1 MSGIRCVTIVH
12 LYCIF
17 QKVANNEFTRE
28 ANISFDSCASDWLTA
43 KYFMWALIAMRIGHV
58 FSCLWLL
65 CAVYGWW
72 LVMARVGCWLMTDT
86 ETGPWQSPLPRHPP
100 HTDQDQPRIR
110 TRKCLPVFSNKGP
123 EQGFLWW
130 REIGRKKKDATY
142 WWSKEHHCLGHS
154 ILFCR
159 P

>member
-1 MSGIRCVTIVH
+1 MSRIRCVTIVH

-43 KYFMWALIAMRIGHV
+43 KYFMWALIALRIGHV

-86 ETGPWQSPLPRHPP
+86 RPGPWQTVSRLRCPAIP
-100 HTDQDQPRIR
+100 HTLTR
-110 TRKCLPVFSNKGP
+110 TSPGSGHANVSQCFFQVGSRTGLSMTEGNRTKEKGCY
-123 EQGFLWW
+123 LLM
-130 REIGRKKKDATY
+130 I
-142 WWSKEHHCLGHS
+142 
-154 ILFCR
+154 
-159 P
+159 